1 MNAHMNRY
9 RRLYVRV
16 SRFEVIK
23 KLVKK
28 KYKAKR
34 PTAIQIMKL
43 IKEHD
48 LSLYKS
54 DGKKRNRE
62 AVGKAIAKAVEYLK

>member
-1 MNAHMNRY
+1 MTRY
-9 RRLYVRV
+9 RRVYVRV
-16 SRFEVIK
+16 SRFKVIQ

-28 KYKAKR
+28 KYKSKR
-34 PTAIQIMKL
+34 PTAIQIQEIIM
-43 IKEHD
+43 END

-62 AVGKAIAKAVEYLK
+62 VVGKAVAKAFEKTK